1 MCHSVLLQPTVALSH
16 STFGPTDP
24 YVFLSLL
31 YSVFR
36 NGDERFRGARVL
48 LPRRIMAS
56 WEHVLELVTEKAEL
70 YTPAKRQVT
79 QGARRDGKVTLYC
92 CYTCIKPC
100 SSFPPSLSISS
111 LFLSCLPP
119 PPFPPSFL
127 HHSLPPSL
135 HLLRLCTLDGR
146 MMHAVSELQDGGKY
160 VAMEG
165 TRPFKKVAY
174 CATETTQTSPL
185 HKKSLRC
192 VTMNSHP
199 RDMCA
204 RHIWALS
211 IFFLL
216 V

>member
-1 MCHSVLLQPTVALSH
+1 MCHSVLLQPTVASSH

-100 SSFPPSLSISS
+100 SSLPPSLSISS

-119 PPFPPSFL
+119 
-127 HHSLPPSL
+127 SLSSLLSSSLSPSL
-135 HLLRLCTLDGR
+135 APPPQALYTGWKDDAC
-146 MMHAVSELQDGGKY
+146 SE
-160 VAMEG
+160 
-165 TRPFKKVAY
+165 
-174 CATETTQTSPL
+174 
-185 HKKSLRC
+185 
-192 VTMNSHP
+192 
-199 RDMCA
+199 
-204 RHIWALS
+204 
-211 IFFLL
+211 
-216 V
+216 

>member
-92 CYTCIKPC
+92 CYTGIKPLLLPPPF
-100 SSFPPSLSISS
+100 SLYLFSFPLLPPP
-111 LFLSCLPP
+111 PP
-119 PPFPPSFL
+119 PPFP
-127 HHSLPPSL
+127 SLLSSSLSPSL
-135 HLLRLCTLDGR
+135 
-146 MMHAVSELQDGGKY
+146 APPPQ
-160 VAMEG
+160 
-165 TRPFKKVAY
+165 
-174 CATETTQTSPL
+174 
-185 HKKSLRC
+185 
-192 VTMNSHP
+192 
-199 RDMCA
+199 
-204 RHIWALS
+204 ALYTGWKDDACS
-211 IFFLL
+211 K
-216 V
+216 